1 MATLGGEIRTL
12 IMGAGTA
19 LSQTYRAGH
28 VPDDAA
34 LPYASFLDPVA
45 DVPALSGDSRTLAR
59 RRTVQVDVWTDEG
72 ADADA
77 IVEAIVDVLDGA
89 VVTNGL
95 RLRVIDVTL
104 VPGPEEDEDIVHHA
118 ITVQTPRLR

>member
-1 MATLGGEIRTL
+1 MTLGGDIRT
-12 IMGAGTA
+12 IVVNAGTA
-19 LSQTYRAGH
+19 LTQTYRAGH

-45 DVPALSGDSRTLAR
+45 DVPALSGDARTLAR

-77 IVEAIVDVLDGA
+77 IIDVLVDALDGA
-89 VVTNGL
+89 ATTDGI
-95 RLRVIDVTL
+95 RLRVVDVTL
-104 VPGPEEDEDIVHHA
+104 VPGPEAEEDIVHHA

>member
-1 MATLGGEIRTL
+1 MTLGGDIRT
-12 IMGAGTA
+12 IVVGAGTA
-19 LSQTYRAGH
+19 LTQTYRSGH
-28 VPDDAA
+28 VPDDAV

-45 DVPALSGDSRTLAR
+45 DVIALQGDARTLAR

-77 IVEAIVDVLDGA
+77 IIDALVDALDGA
-89 VVTNGL
+89 NVASGL
-95 RLRVIDVTL
+95 RLRVVDVTL
-104 VPGPEEDEDIVHHA
+104 LPGPEAEEDIVHHA